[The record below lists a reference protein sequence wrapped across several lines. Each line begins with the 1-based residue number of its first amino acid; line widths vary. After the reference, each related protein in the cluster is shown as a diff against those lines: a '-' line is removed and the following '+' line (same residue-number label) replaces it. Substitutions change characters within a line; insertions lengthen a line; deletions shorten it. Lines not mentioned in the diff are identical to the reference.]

1 VTSAAEAAVAKIAA
15 IPKSKITNHKFE
27 DRRSSRVEQAFMP
40 ALKGLKIGG
49 NMDFLAILKIAIR
62 ALTRNKMRSLLT
74 MLGIIIGVGA
84 VIATVGLGQGAQQQV
99 QDQIAS
105 MGTNLLYIS
114 SGSVNKGGI
123 RLGGGATK
131 TLVNDDM
138 KAILQQVPTVNMVA
152 PGAGSSAQVVF
163 DNQNWSTRIT
173 GTEPQY
179 FDIRNWAFAQ
189 GGNFTPDDVT
199 RSTNVVVLGATV
211 QQNLF
216 GNSNPVG
223 QTVRIGTLPFQVVG
237 VLTAKGQSGLGQD
250 QDDGVYV
257 PISTLQ
263 KKITG
268 QDWLQYI
275 MASATSQP
283 ASYAAQNQITALLR
297 DRHRIR
303 PGQDD
308 DFTVRNLADVAQLA
322 DESSKVMT
330 LLLASIAGVSLI
342 VGGIGIMNIMLVS
355 VTERTREIGI
365 RIAIGATESDVLR
378 QFLSESVVLSV
389 TGGVMGILFGVAAS
403 ITITRLLGWNILI
416 SMPAVMAAV
425 VFSMA
430 VGIFFGFYPARKA
443 AMLDPIEALRF
454 E

>member
-1 VTSAAEAAVAKIAA
+1 
-15 IPKSKITNHKFE
+15 
-27 DRRSSRVEQAFMP
+27 
-40 ALKGLKIGG
+40 
-49 NMDFLAILKIAIR
+49 MDLLAILRIAIR

-105 MGTNLLYIS
+105 MGTNLLYVS
-114 SGSVNKGGI
+114 AGSINKGGI

-131 TLVNDDM
+131 TLVEDDM
-138 KAILQQVPTVNMVA
+138 KAILQEVPTISQAA
-152 PGAGSSAQVVF
+152 PGAGASAQVVS
-163 DNQNWSTRIT
+163 DNQNWYTRVT

-179 FDIRNWAFAQ
+179 FDIRNWPFAQ
-189 GGNFTPDDVT
+189 GGNFTSDDVT
-199 RSTNVVVLGATV
+199 RATNVVVLGATV

-216 GNSNPVG
+216 GNANPVG

-237 VLTAKGQSGLGQD
+237 TLQPKGQSGLGQD

-257 PISTLQ
+257 PITTLQ

-283 ASYAAQNQITALLR
+283 ASYAAQGQITAVLR

-308 DFTVRNLADVAQLA
+308 DFSVKNLADVAQLA
-322 DESSKVMT
+322 DQSSQVMT

-378 QFLSESVVLSV
+378 QFLSESVVLSLA
-389 TGGVMGILFGVAAS
+389 GGIAGILFGVASA
-403 ITITRLLGWNILI
+403 ITITRVFGWNILI
-416 SMPAVMAAV
+416 SPTAVVAAV

-443 AMLDPIEALRF
+443 ALLDPIEALRF